1 MKGAMFRTFL
11 SHVWLLPGYLAA
23 VQRSLDTN
31 GWSTASFGAVSLKQ
45 FFCLPVDVFL
55 RCC

>member
-45 FFCLPVDVFL
+45 FFCLPVDVF
-55 RCC
+55 